1 MPSYPIWKA
10 ATQLFPLVFSD
21 IAQRKERYFFNQSD
35 AKAWLAEVVRAY
47 LGIDGDVLTDWF
59 PCGPA
64 SDPHSAWLGSECNK
78 AGGVV
83 SYSMHQVMVY
93 SGEPQPS
100 VIPAQPGQSAKPGNP
115 GDIVDIVT
123 RAREVGGC

>member
-10 ATQLFPLVFSD
+10 EAQLFPLVFSD
-21 IAQRKERYFFNQSD
+21 IVQRKERHFFNQSD

-64 SDPHSAWLGSECNK
+64 NDPHSTWLGMEFNK
-78 AGGVV
+78 AGNIVH
-83 SYSMHQVMVY
+83 YSMRQVTVY
-93 SGEPQPS
+93 SSEPQPS

-115 GDIVDIVT
+115 GDIVDVVT

>member
-21 IAQRKERYFFNQSD
+21 IVQRKERHFFNQSD
-35 AKAWLAEVVRAY
+35 AKAWLTKAVRGY
-47 LGIDGDVLTDWF
+47 SGIDGDILVDWF

-64 SDPHSAWLGSECNK
+64 NDPHSTWLGMEFNK
-78 AGGVV
+78 AGNIVH
-83 SYSMHQVMVY
+83 YSMRQVTVY
-93 SGEPQPS
+93 SSEPQPS

-123 RAREVGGC
+123 QARKAGGC

>member
-10 ATQLFPLVFSD
+10 AAQLFPLVFSD
-21 IAQRKERYFFNQSD
+21 TAQRKERYFFNQSD

-64 SDPHSAWLGSECNK
+64 NDPHSAWLGMEFNK
-78 AGGVV
+78 AGNIVH
-83 SYSMHQVMVY
+83 YSMRQVTVY

-100 VIPAQPGQSAKPGNP
+100 DIPGQAGQLAKPGNP
-115 GDIVDIVT
+115 EDIVDVVT
-123 RAREVGGC
+123 RAREAGGC

>member
-10 ATQLFPLVFSD
+10 AAQLFPLVFSD

-35 AKAWLAEVVRAY
+35 AKAWLAEVVRGY
-47 LGIDGDVLTDWF
+47 SGIDGDVLVDWF

-64 SDPHSAWLGSECNK
+64 SDPNSSWLGMEYNK
-78 AGGVV
+78 TGDAVC
-83 SYSMHQVMVY
+83 YSMRQVMVC

-115 GDIVDIVT
+115 GDIVDVVT
-123 RAREVGGC
+123 RAREAGWC